1 MLIQVL
7 HLLILGTQTKTTEQL
22 LLFHLDDLD
31 RSRNSGQLKSIRVEE
46 CSASREEDKAAILAK
61 IGGKD
66 GREWC
71 HDFPPET
78 RIATEN
84 IQVGRL
90 ISLQPRL
97 ATRLLCWSRHFINI
111 FSIKVGPGS

>member
-1 MLIQVL
+1 MLIQFL
-7 HLLILGTQTKTTEQL
+7 HLLILGTQTKTTEQAVFSL
-22 LLFHLDDLD
+22 WHLDHLD

-71 HDFPPET
+71 HDPPET
-78 RIATEN
+78 IIATETY
-84 IQVGRL
+84 RL
-90 ISLQPRL
+90 EGSFPCNPDLQPDCYVGVVILSTFL
-97 ATRLLCWSRHFINI
+97 A
-111 FSIKVGPGS
+111 